1 MNTGIDSI
9 IEIGN
14 LNINYDP
21 VPQVFRFLVQFD
33 QSEIEDVID
42 NKITQEEFAK
52 YLLVNVS
59 YIKAVESKRFT
70 PSFSVIRRWKK
81 RFRVSYEWIIE
92 G

>member
-1 MNTGIDSI
+1 MIQVQDPAGVSI
-9 IEIGN
+9 C
-14 LNINYDP
+14 
-21 VPQVFRFLVQFD
+21 QRFRKTRL
-33 QSEIEDVID
+33 D

-70 PSFSVIRRWKK
+70 PSFTVMKRWKK
-81 RFRVSYEWIIE
+81 RFRVSYDWIIE